1 MEYNAFVQ
9 HFAQYVLSHP
19 ISRLID
25 RDQPMEDASFM
36 NELSKVIISYLY
48 CMDHDELLLCDI
60 SAALPLLGKNDKINC
75 IATYPRSQ
83 GQMFD
88 SSIWFTINSHVLTYH
103 PDTDSFSKILHR
115 MSKKKARISLEDIKL
130 HNIRQI
136 FITDEYR
143 IIVIANDGY
152 LHDNIL
158 LGAGSNCM
166 HWDQFQ
172 IINRG
177 YQNLGYRG
185 RYHYITCELL
195 GLLKLLWI
203 GSVCEICFTRPHE
216 MVRMQL
222 YQYDDANWPND
233 ICHNMVTFE
242 PRIDVIEGIKNN
254 GHGYKF
260 CQEINEIFD
269 MKQHILF
276 LYCDNHWILYIPIKY
291 YTSKRT
297 EIWLKNKSK
306 TTSNVHNIK
315 MHPYSLYRKTND
327 YVLYRSGNEKHVSF
341 MEYQLLPFSTHKVH
355 HYFDG
360 FDAVL
365 NDEAAKRYLV
375 TKNSKVF
382 AIQYED
388 IFGFESIYEA
398 EDGHFAIEDTLD
410 SNSVDQNENVLDPF
424 TGLFDDVSDAKTN
437 QQTQLQS
444 DTFGLFG
451 HCRHPDEDPLSA
463 FL

>member
-103 PDTDSFSKILHR
+103 PDTDSFSKRLHR
-115 MSKKKARISLEDIKL
+115 MSKKKARINLEDIKL

-327 YVLYRSGNEKHVSF
+327 YVLYRGCTEYHEGVS
-341 MEYQLLPFSTHKVH
+341 YQLQPFSTNRVY

-360 FDAVL
+360 FDVVV
-365 NDEAAKRYLV
+365 NDEEERRYLAS
-375 TKNSKVF
+375 KNSKVF
-382 AIQYED
+382 AIQYQD
-388 IFGFESIYEA
+388 IFGFESENEA
-398 EDGHFAIEDTLD
+398 ARDENGKIEETLT
-410 SNSVDQNENVLDPF
+410 SNIVQQNDDDPF
-424 TGLFDDVSDAKTN
+424 KELFDHVSNGKPN
-437 QQTQLQS
+437 QQIPS
-444 DTFGLFG
+444 DPFGLFA
-451 HCRHPDEDPLSA
+451 HCQNQDEDLLSG